1 LTLPEQIV
9 TFSKD
14 SEITAKENSEMTARP
29 HFNVTPRYT
38 PGSPASVSQE
48 IAKRVAAE
56 ERHSIQFDLSGV
68 HGTEARA
75 RAEKLGLGPQ
85 PDARGVRRGIAEQVV
100 EHSGHWMVSDLLTGE
115 IYARPFAGGK
125 SPLRCAKCAAAK
137 ERQSTALFGDAEST
151 DLVAESVEV
160 LIESA
165 DGTLT
170 TGLVDLLV
178 EVVEP
183 ALVEP
188 APSYTS
194 DPLPSYSDPSPSY
207 SDPSPSSM
215 DS

>member
-160 LIESA
+160 LIEATGVGHDFAAAGSPFLLFVVSKFPRFSA
-165 DGTLT
+165 SLAFGVGQYLAACSSPTCTFL
-170 TGLVDLLV
+170 
-178 EVVEP
+178 
-183 ALVEP
+183 
-188 APSYTS
+188 
-194 DPLPSYSDPSPSY
+194 PLW
-207 SDPSPSSM
+207 
-215 DS
+215 